1 MRAHDSVK
9 SFYLILSNTSPTIF
23 AYVRYLALKNQ
34 FIVAFTTDVYSR
46 GFLFCLMYGTVDHN
60 QFGRGRYCFLL
71 AVNSEDTFTD
81 GTSKGQFLSFLAFAF
96 SHPKTLPLCIC

>member
-1 MRAHDSVK
+1 
-9 SFYLILSNTSPTIF
+9 
-23 AYVRYLALKNQ
+23 
-34 FIVAFTTDVYSR
+34 
-46 GFLFCLMYGTVDHN
+46 MYGTVDHN

-96 SHPKTLPLCIC
+96 SHPKTLSIMYMLMLTSLYRILHVNL